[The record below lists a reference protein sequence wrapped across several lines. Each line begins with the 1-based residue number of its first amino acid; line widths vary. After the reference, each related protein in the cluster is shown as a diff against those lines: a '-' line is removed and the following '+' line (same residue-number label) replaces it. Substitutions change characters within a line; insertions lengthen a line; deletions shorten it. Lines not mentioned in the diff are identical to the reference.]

1 MVEVTSWYETRIDRQ
16 IREAQ
21 ERGEFDNLTGAGKPL
36 PGYGEEYDENWWI
49 KGLVQ
54 REQITGAVP
63 ATLLLRREIEDLPA
77 AVARK
82 TQESAVRELVADLND
97 RIRKAQRGHLDG
109 PPIVVNTI
117 DVDEV
122 VRRWRTARAA

>member
-1 MVEVTSWYETRIDRQ
+1 MGRVTSWYESRVDRQ

-36 PGYGEEYDENWWI
+36 PGYGEEYDENWWL

-63 ATLLLRREIEDLPA
+63 ATLLLRREVEELPA
-77 AVARK
+77 TLARK
-82 TQESAVRELVADLND
+82 TSEAAVRELVADLND
-97 RIRKAQRGHLDG
+97 RIRRAQRGHLDG
-109 PPIVVNTI
+109 PPVVLRTL
-117 DVDEV
+117 DVEDV
-122 VRRWRTARAA
+122 VRRWRAA